1 MGFSKCSKK
10 MCPMAR
16 TSAMREVM
24 RWRFSEPG
32 YAIGTPRGRVTPL
45 LIHHD
50 SSRTRLAIL
59 SPDKLSTCQR
69 HTDRSDTLI

>member
-1 MGFSKCSKK
+1 

-32 YAIGTPRGRVTPL
+32 YAIGTPRGRVL
-45 LIHHD
+45 YLIHHD

-59 SPDKLSTCQR
+59 NPDKLSICQR
-69 HTDRSDTLI
+69 LGHTDRSDTLI